1 MTAWIADALIVAGL
15 AVMTLGVYGILRFPD
30 VYTRLHASGK
40 ASSLG
45 VSLLLV
51 AGTIGARP
59 SAAARVVLIVAL
71 LVFEHQTH
79 IEGLI
84 TRANFKSRMVLARN
98 GLDPRAVG
106 VFGRIGAG
114 IQIDGAISSAPWQIC
129 APHRST
135 SPCPSPRTAPPPSPG
150 SACADRAATPGTRSP
165 RPPGR
170 CRPRATPG
178 RRPA

>member
-51 AGTIGARP
+51 AGTFGGGL

-71 LVFEHQTH
+71 LALTTPVAAHAIAQAAYHRREPMRSA
-79 IEGLI
+79 G
-84 TRANFKSRMVLARN
+84 
-98 GLDPRAVG
+98 AVDESG
-106 VFGRIGAG
+106 HCPGA
-114 IQIDGAISSAPWQIC
+114 AL
-129 APHRST
+129 
-135 SPCPSPRTAPPPSPG
+135 SPRHGRPG
-150 SACADRAATPGTRSP
+150 A
-165 RPPGR
+165 
-170 CRPRATPG
+170 
-178 RRPA
+178 